1 MNITQYYLIMLIPN
15 VEMQWELCTSICS
28 KASVNLLG
36 KVILYSGH
44 VIFSNTSTYRTVI
57 NVIYYGTVQL
67 QPRFL
72 FWCYSFCSA
81 LQVVYVSLVLI

>member
-1 MNITQYYLIMLIPN
+1 MTSDAFQSIIITVSLDMNITQCYLIMLIPN
-15 VEMQWELCTSICS
+15 VEMQWELCTSICN
-28 KASVNLLG
+28 KASVNLPG

-72 FWCYSFCSA
+72 F
-81 LQVVYVSLVLI
+81 

>member
-1 MNITQYYLIMLIPN
+1 MSITQYYLIMLIPN
-15 VEMQWELCTSICS
+15 EQMEWELCTSICS

-44 VIFSNTSTYRTVI
+44 VIFGNTSTYRTVI

-72 FWCYSFCSA
+72 F
-81 LQVVYVSLVLI
+81 